1 MTDSTPPLE
10 DYDGDWYKYPD
21 KKVVTL
27 CDTCHGASEYQDG
40 DEKEPV
46 NGRGEDARLDRLS
59 NPENE
64 QTKLDDF
71 E

>member
-1 MTDSTPPLE
+1 MTSDLTFGSSVSPWVFVAL
-10 DYDGDWYKYPD
+10 
-21 KKVVTL
+21 
-27 CDTCHGASEYQDG
+27 ASEYQDRE
-40 DEKEPV
+40 EKGPV

-59 NPENE
+59 NPESE